1 MKFVCDNCATQYL
14 ISDDKVGPKGV
25 KVRCK
30 RCGNIIIVRP
40 QDEEPGT
47 EDEPGRATTEPSGS
61 EGRDPDEVGQAFDQL
76 LAGGLADERAEE
88 DEDDGDE
95 QATEIF
101 RVEDLKRQP
110 GAADDDRDKIDEVFA
125 GAESTELN
133 RSAERQRPARS
144 EWYLAIGEE
153 QVGPMDL
160 DEVRNRWL
168 AGEVDSSTLAWT
180 AGMSDW
186 TPTSDIDEL
195 SEVLQAPG
203 AEGRESTA
211 VDGPEAGAP
220 GDAAAAEQD
229 EWAPYQGSE
238 LASLVEEEIAE
249 SASQPPA
256 ADDEAPVADVDEG
269 ADAAFDAGEIPPWE
283 QDEPASGEV
292 AQPSDSFFDSSLD
305 KASDDE
311 SYFDSSYS
319 RSGHVLA
326 GPAYLGG
333 ANASSSKGKWI
344 LIATLAVLIVG
355 GGTVAGLLLT
365 GEDETQPGEVE
376 PMPGPAGGA
385 AGGKPADA
393 PGDKAEPGVGGE
405 AEKGPGQDKGDGT
418 GAGDKGQDEDGAEK
432 RQGAGAGR
440 DQEQTG
446 GDDRASGDSGG
457 QQGSMVVAKP
467 APRGEPELD
476 REPKQDRRR
485 RRRIARGH
493 GGRTGRPTKPRPK
506 PKPKPKPKPQPK
518 PEPPAAGSDAGLP
531 EKLSKSQISKTM
543 RGYIKAMKG
552 CVEQQQQR
560 DPTVTGTMKISFVI
574 QPSGKVAKVTIKTG
588 EHRGSYVAGC
598 ISYIIKSIQF
608 PKAQKPF
615 VVPVLPLKLGG

>member
-40 QDEEPGT
+40 QDEEPLAQ
-47 EDEPGRATTEPSGS
+47 DEPGRATTEPSDTERGDS
-61 EGRDPDEVGQAFDQL
+61 DEVGQAFDQL
-76 LAGGLADERAEE
+76 LAGGLGDERADEGE
-88 DEDDGDE
+88 DEGDE

-101 RVEDLKRQP
+101 RVEDLKRQQG
-110 GAADDDRDKIDEVFA
+110 GAAEDRDKIDEVFA
-125 GAESTELN
+125 GAESTELS
-133 RSAERQRPARS
+133 RSAERQRPVRS

-160 DEVRNRWL
+160 TEVQNRWL
-168 AGEVDSSTLAWT
+168 AGEIDTGTLAWS

-186 TPTSDIDEL
+186 TPLSDIDEL
-195 SEVLQAPG
+195 NEVLQSAAP
-203 AEGRESTA
+203 EGRESTA
-211 VDGPEAGAP
+211 VDEPEAGAP
-220 GDAAAAEQD
+220 DDDAAAERD
-229 EWAPYQGSE
+229 DWAPYQGSE

-249 SASQPPA
+249 TASQPPPS
-256 ADDEAPVADVDEG
+256 DDEAPLAALGAEEDE
-269 ADAAFDAGEIPPWE
+269 ALDDGEIPPWE

-305 KASDDE
+305 KSSDDE
-311 SYFDSSYS
+311 SYFGSSYS

-333 ANASSSKGKWI
+333 AKASSSKGKWI
-344 LIATLAVLIVG
+344 LITTLVVVVIG
-355 GGTVAGLLLT
+355 GGTLAGLMLL
-365 GEDETQPGEVE
+365 GEDEVQPGEVE
-376 PMPGPAGGA
+376 PMPGPAGGV
-385 AGGKPADA
+385 AGGQPTNAA
-393 PGDKAEPGVGGE
+393 GGE
-405 AEKGPGQDKGDGT
+405 AEPGPGGGAEEGPGPDKGDGT
-418 GAGDKGQDEDGAEK
+418 GAGDQGQDGDGAEGD
-432 RQGAGAGR
+432 QAAAAGE
-440 DQEQTG
+440 DQEKAGDDDGRG
-446 GDDRASGDSGG
+446 GDDGEGR
-457 QQGSMVVAKP
+457 QGSMVVAKP
-467 APRGEPELD
+467 APRGEPEPD
-476 REPKQDRRR
+476 RDRKKDRRR
-485 RRRIARGH
+485 RRRIARGQ
-493 GGRTGRPTKPRPK
+493 GGRSGRPTKPRPK
-506 PKPKPKPKPQPK
+506 PKPKPKPKPQP
-518 PEPPAAGSDAGLP
+518 EPAAAGDAGLP
-531 EKLSKSQISKTM
+531 EKLTKSQISKTM

-552 CVEQQQQR
+552 CVEQQHQR

-574 QPSGKVAKVTIKTG
+574 QPSGKVSKVSIKTA

>member
-40 QDEEPGT
+40 QDEEPKTG
-47 EDEPGRATTEPSGS
+47 DEAGRATTEPSTTERGDS
-61 EGRDPDEVGQAFDQL
+61 DEVGQAFDQL
-76 LAGGLADERAEE
+76 LAGGLGDERGDESE
-88 DEDDGDE
+88 DEGDE

-101 RVEDLKRQP
+101 RVEDLKRQQG
-110 GAADDDRDKIDEVFA
+110 GAAEDHDKIDEVFA

-133 RSAERQRPARS
+133 RSSERQRPARS

-160 DEVRNRWL
+160 TEVQNRWL
-168 AGEVDSSTLAWT
+168 AGEIDTGTLAWS

-186 TPTSDIDEL
+186 TAISDVDEL
-195 SEVLQAPG
+195 SEVLQAAAP
-203 AEGRESTA
+203 EGRESTA
-211 VDGPEAGAP
+211 VDEPEAGAS

-229 EWAPYQGSE
+229 EWASYQGSE

-249 SASQPPA
+249 TASQPPPSE
-256 ADDEAPVADVDEG
+256 DEAPLTGLGEGEDE
-269 ADAAFDAGEIPPWE
+269 DEEPDDGEIPPWE
-283 QDEPASGEV
+283 QDEPGSGEV

-305 KASDDE
+305 KSSGDE

-333 ANASSSKGKWI
+333 AKASSSKGKWI
-344 LIATLAVLIVG
+344 LIVTLAVVVIG
-355 GGTVAGLLLT
+355 GGTVAGLLLI
-365 GEDETQPGEVE
+365 GEDEVQPGEVE
-376 PMPGPAGGA
+376 PMPGPAGA
-385 AGGKPADA
+385 AGGKGEPAA
-393 PGDKAEPGVGGE
+393 GGG
-405 AEKGPGQDKGDGT
+405 AEKGTGADKGAGT
-418 GAGDKGQDEDGAEK
+418 VAGDEGRDGDGAEDD
-432 RQGAGAGR
+432 RGAEVGKG
-440 DQEQTG
+440 QETAG
-446 GDDRASGDSGG
+446 GDDGQGDDDGQGG
-457 QQGSMVVAKP
+457 DDGEGRQGSMVVAKP
-467 APRGEPELD
+467 APRGDPEPERD
-476 REPKQDRRR
+476 QKKDRRR

-493 GGRTGRPTKPRPK
+493 GGRTGRKAKPRPK

-518 PEPPAAGSDAGLP
+518 PEPAAAGGDASLP
-531 EKLSKSQISKTM
+531 EKLTKSQISKTM

-552 CVEQQQQR
+552 CVEQQHQR
-560 DPTVTGTMKISFVI
+560 DPTVTGTLKISFVI
-574 QPSGKVAKVTIKTG
+574 QPSGKVAKVSIKTA